1 METIYYYNDY
11 CYYHY
16 YYLEKSRHKIF
27 YPLPPPPFKISI
39 SPSSSSSSSSSL
51 PLWLLMCDRAPAFS
65 LCPPVATAPL
75 HGTRKAGRKGE
86 GAEKGRKHRHRG
98 KEKYEVGSSTK
109 HRSRRCKI
117 SPPWSE
123 TGPKGKKE
131 TGITTCP

>member
-39 SPSSSSSSSSSL
+39 SPSSSSSSSSL